1 MLHDVNCHREAT
13 SEEKNQQFSIKLDPD
28 GSTVRYE
35 VMKLCTG
42 SLGSNGWYL
51 VVLVQYRAVPVDS
64 LCLYILKK
72 WRFSQVSPIPHGR
85 TDFER

>member
-1 MLHDVNCHREAT
+1 MLHDVNCHKEAT
-13 SEEKNQQFSIKLDPD
+13 SEEKIQQFSIKLDPV
-28 GSTVRYE
+28 GSTVSYE

-51 VVLVQYRAVPVDS
+51 VVLGQYRAVDS
-64 LCLYILKK
+64 LCLYILNK
-72 WRFSQVSPIPHGR
+72 WRFSQVSPIPHER